1 MDRKPKRLA
10 LFIIILIILL
20 AIYFFLRTI
29 LSSTGEIAVD
39 SFPKEC
45 EVYLNGELE
54 GSTPLTIK
62 NLKYGDYELK
72 IVMDGYKEEMRQV
85 ALDRNNRRRV
95 VMVALEHATF
105 TLQVNSSPANAEV
118 YVDGVNK
125 GLTPVEIDDLII
137 AKHFIEVKLENY
149 AKWTKEISE
158 TDEINSITGNTVV
171 LDASLVPSTA
181 SITINSIPD
190 KARVIIN
197 GEEKGTTPFIIDNVE
212 PGDYQIEV
220 IKDGYT
226 TYSEGIVIAKGDSVK
241 RDLALTKA
249 ETFLMIDSD
258 PEGATVFINGK
269 NKGGTPY
276 AEANLS
282 PGIYSLRIVK
292 EGYLEYSTEIEVFK
306 GKTSEYSFPL
316 LKLP

>member
-1 MDRKPKRLA
+1 MDKKPKGIG
-10 LFIIILIILL
+10 LFILISIFLI
-20 AIYFFLRTI
+20 AGYFLLRTV
-29 LSSTGEIAVD
+29 LNSNGEIFVD

-45 EVYLNGELE
+45 EVYLNGSLK
-54 GSTPLTIK
+54 GTTPLTIT
-62 NLKYGDYELK
+62 NLTFGDYELK
-72 IVMDGYKEEMRQV
+72 IIKDGYEDEVKHV
-85 ALDRNNRRRV
+85 TLDRNNQKKI
-95 VMVALEHATF
+95 VMAALEHATF

-125 GLTPVEIDDLII
+125 GLTPVEVDDLII

-190 KARVIIN
+190 KAKVIIN
-197 GEEKGTTPFIIDNVE
+197 GEEKGTTPFVIDNVE

-258 PEGATVFINGK
+258 PEGATVFINGT

-282 PGIYSLRIVK
+282 PGIYSLRLVK

-306 GKTSEYSFPL
+306 GKTSEYSFSL
-316 LKLP
+316 LKLS